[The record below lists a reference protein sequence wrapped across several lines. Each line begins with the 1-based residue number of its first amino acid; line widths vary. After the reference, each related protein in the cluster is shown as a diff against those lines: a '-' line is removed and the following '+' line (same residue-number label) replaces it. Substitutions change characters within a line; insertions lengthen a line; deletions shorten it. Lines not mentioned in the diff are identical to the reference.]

1 MSPIPARLLWV
12 LLLAILPHR
21 SGAQVVLNEILYH
34 APDELDD
41 LQYVELHNAGSEPVD
56 LGGWSFTQGIQFQF
70 PTGTRIGPGGFLV
83 VCRNAKRFSEF
94 YPPVPV
100 AGEFQSQIRRKGE
113 RLELA
118 DASGKP
124 VDSVKFS
131 DRAPWPTG
139 ADGHSGSL
147 ERICPTARGD
157 DPANWISSPLTETR
171 EKPGGTPGR
180 PNAGFSASVPPVLLG
195 VTFTPELP
203 APGQSIPVEATLR
216 PDDAVKSVDLLY
228 RLAGPGFEK
237 PEERISMKL
246 ASPGHFQ
253 AVIPG
258 QNAGALIRFRVQAT
272 GPGGDVRNF
281 PAETEPRP
289 ALSAFVPGQIE
300 PAKIP
305 FAWIVQTTERELK
318 ASESRAEMPPLGA
331 FGQPSPKDIARFQA
345 QRQLDENLNL
355 SELWRV
361 LTTEIAGEDPA
372 IVAKLKPVFLA
383 KVKELRTLRE
393 SLLAADDIEDRVAAL
408 PQTIQAFWNELTE
421 VANSNLTPRQQ
432 KALQD
437 WRENVTPDAPMPQ
450 RMIRRR
456 VDLDAAWHALTLNA
470 DVDPQRWSAQRQA
483 LRDLDARRQEVLTAI
498 STAGP
503 RDAQFRELRKQVDDL
518 RAAVIPTFEPLV
530 SKAQLE
536 QLERW
541 KTLPREFIVGIF
553 EAPPEL
559 LPAPGGPVGP
569 GNPAGPREPREFG
582 GPAGPTFGPRGGFGG
597 PRGPGGPFGAS
608 PSEPGSFRSALVYFD
623 PATGKTSLFDFVQV
637 TGRKG
642 GQKVHL
648 HRDRPLNGMTTVALI
663 FENDLGTLVE
673 PLAYEVYRR
682 AGLPVEQSYHVRLC
696 LNGKPSGYTQ
706 LMEQPNKAF
715 LRRNGI
721 EDDGTM
727 YKLLWFGD
735 GLVGQH
741 EKHTHRREGHADLA
755 AVVDGLEKNSGTAQ
769 WDFIRTHFDVDEVAT
784 YFAVNMVLSHWDG
797 FFNNYFT
804 YHAPGKS
811 GKWMMFPWDQD
822 STWGLRAFT
831 DDDVYTTMALTFGM
845 NGDQPPPDG
854 GGSWRPPGWFSG
866 PLLANPQFRQVFLR
880 RTKTILESVYT
891 EAVFG
896 PILDRY
902 AADLEPEVR
911 LRASLHK
918 EDPREAVA
926 IFKSNLAKCRL
937 HLRKRREFLLAQP
950 ELKRVQS
957 DPAAGTPNRSP

>member
-1 MSPIPARLLWV
+1 MTSIPARLLWV
-12 LLLAILPHR
+12 LLLATLPFR
-21 SGAQVVLNEILYH
+21 SGAQVVINEILYH

-41 LQYVELHNAGSEPVD
+41 LQYVELHNVGSEAVD
-56 LGGWSFTQGIQFQF
+56 LSGWSFTQGIQFQF
-70 PTGTRIGPGGFLV
+70 PAGTRIASRGFVV
-83 VCRNAKRFSEF
+83 VCRNTKRFAEF
-94 YPPVPV
+94 YPVPV
-100 AGEFQSQIRRKGE
+100 AGEFQSQLRRKGE
-113 RLELA
+113 RLELSNA
-118 DASGKP
+118 AGKP

-147 ERICPTARGD
+147 ERICPTAPGD
-157 DPANWISSPLTETR
+157 DPSNWISSPLTETR
-171 EKPGGTPGR
+171 EKPGGTPGQ
-180 PNAGFSASVPPVLLG
+180 PNAGYSESLPPVLLG
-195 VTFTPELP
+195 VTFSPDLP
-203 APGQSIPVEATLR
+203 TPGQSIAVEATLR

-237 PEERISMKL
+237 PEERIPMKL
-246 ASPGHFQ
+246 ASPGHYQ
-253 AVIPG
+253 TVIPG
-258 QNAGALIRFRVQAT
+258 QNSGALIRFRVQAA
-272 GPGGDVRNF
+272 GPRGGVRNF
-281 PAETEPRP
+281 PAESEPRP
-289 ALSAFVPGQIE
+289 ALSAFVPE
-300 PAKIP
+300 KVDPAKIP
-305 FAWIVQTTERELK
+305 FTWILQTTEKEMK
-318 ASESRAEMPPLGA
+318 AAESRSDMPAFGA
-331 FGQPSPKDIARFQA
+331 FGQPSPRDIARFQT

-372 IVAKLKPVFLA
+372 IVAKLKPIFLA

-393 SLLAADDIEDRVAAL
+393 SLLAADDIEDQAAAL
-408 PQTIQAFWNELTE
+408 PKTIQGFWNDLAQA
-421 VANSNLTPRQQ
+421 ANPSLSPNQQ

-437 WRENVTPDAPMPQ
+437 WLEHSANDQPMPQ

-456 VDLDAAWHALTLNA
+456 VDLDTVWHALTLNA
-470 DVDPQRWSAQRQA
+470 DVDPQRWPEQRKA
-483 LRDLDARRQEVLTAI
+483 LRDLDARRQAVIAALP
-498 STAGP
+498 TAGP
-503 RDAQFRELRKQVDDL
+503 REAQFRELRKQVDDL
-518 RAAVIPTFEPLV
+518 RAAVIPTFEPLA

-553 EAPPEL
+553 DAPPEL
-559 LPAPGGPVGP
+559 LPAPGGPGGP
-569 GNPAGPREPREFG
+569 GAPRGFG
-582 GPAGPTFGPRGGFGG
+582 GPAGPAFGRRGGFGG
-597 PRGPGGPFGAS
+597 PRGPGGPFGAA

-623 PATGKTSLFDFVQV
+623 PATSKTSLFDFVQV

-648 HRDRPLNGMTTVALI
+648 HRDQPLNGMTTVALI

-682 AGLPVEQSYHVRLC
+682 AGMPVEQCYHVRLWQ
-696 LNGKPSGYTQ
+696 NGKPSGYTQ
-706 LMEQPNKAF
+706 FLEQPNKAF

-755 AVVDGLEKNSGTAQ
+755 AVVDGLEKNSGNAQ

-804 YHAPGKS
+804 YHSPGKS

-831 DDDVYTTMALTFGM
+831 DDEVFTTMALTFGM
-845 NGDQPPPDG
+845 NGDQAPPDG

-918 EDPREAVA
+918 EDPGEAVA
-926 IFKSNLAKCRL
+926 TFKSNLAKCRL

-950 ELKRVQS
+950 EMKRVQA
-957 DPAAGTPNRSP
+957 DPPAGSPPRSP